1 MPGLIP
7 YSSVKPVAYADRL
20 ISVNPPGRCTP
31 VTPVATGR
39 PKKAIFLNPKLARAA
54 SHCQRI
60 NMKRLSLIC
69 ISSIALALSG
79 FGQTVT
85 PDPTTPQVSASAA
98 VSAST
103 DDDEDSIESAVKKDL
118 KHKFGKLGIT
128 IDTDRGHTHVSRHHK
143 DSDSNDDEDLGALMA
158 IPIVGIIFSTLF
170 GAPVLVVAAIMFFSY
185 MKQRS
190 LHRTVRMMVE
200 KGQEVPAGLFAT
212 PPVIRARSDL
222 RRGVVLLMVGLG
234 LMIFFGAVNDWE
246 NGVWSLG
253 VIPGVIGLGYLLV
266 WKLETRRDKVPPLP

>member
-1 MPGLIP
+1 
-7 YSSVKPVAYADRL
+7 
-20 ISVNPPGRCTP
+20 
-31 VTPVATGR
+31 
-39 PKKAIFLNPKLARAA
+39 
-54 SHCQRI
+54 
-60 NMKRLSLIC
+60 MKRLSLIC
-69 ISSIALALSG
+69 ISSIALALCG
-79 FGQTVT
+79 FGQTAT
-85 PDPTTPQVSASAA
+85 PDSSTPRVSASAA

-103 DDDEDSIESAVKKDL
+103 DDDEDSIESSVKKDL

-128 IDTDRGHTHVSRHHK
+128 IDTDHGHTHVSRHHK
-143 DSDSNDDEDLGALMA
+143 DSDSDDDEDFGALMA

-200 KGQEVPAGLFAT
+200 KGQEVPPGLFAT

-253 VIPGVIGLGYLLV
+253 VIPAVIGLGYLLV